1 MYPTKLL
8 AGLLMAA
15 PFFIATNATAAEN
28 LAPCTHLGDEYYSLI
43 EARIRRAALGDTLW
57 QATVYPPSTQPEWGI
72 RAIRM
77 ADDYELMVVRFDR
90 SLWSTGWAKT
100 GRNEFKRDLS
110 NSPAQPRVTQYKI
123 SARLFTEL
131 ESAIR
136 RSIKAARIPAETNL
150 ADVLNLHGVL
160 FRFEVAGSGC
170 GETRPLDWGETEAGK
185 LAAIVLAL
193 CNPPDENRIFHMLD
207 ELQDANPSR

>member
-1 MYPTKLL
+1 MCPTKLL
-8 AGLLMAA
+8 ATLLMAA
-15 PFFIATNATAAEN
+15 PFLIATNATAAEH
-28 LAPCTHLGDEYYSLI
+28 LAPCTDLGDEYYGLV
-43 EARIRRAALGDTLW
+43 EARIRRAAPDDTLW

-72 RAIRM
+72 RAIRV
-77 ADDYELMVVRFDR
+77 ADDYVLIVVRLDR
-90 SLWSTGWAKT
+90 SLWGTGWAKT

-110 NSPAQPRVTQYKI
+110 KSPAQPRATTYKI

-131 ESAIR
+131 DSAIR
-136 RSIKAARIPAETNL
+136 RSIQAARIPAETSL
-150 ADVLNLHGVL
+150 ADSINLHGVL

-193 CNPPDENRIFHMLD
+193 CNPSDENRIFHLLD
-207 ELQDANPSR
+207 ELQN

>member
-1 MYPTKLL
+1 M
-8 AGLLMAA
+8 G
-15 PFFIATNATAAEN
+15 
-28 LAPCTHLGDEYYSLI
+28 
-43 EARIRRAALGDTLW
+43 
-57 QATVYPPSTQPEWGI
+57 
-72 RAIRM
+72 
-77 ADDYELMVVRFDR
+77 DDYELTVVRLDR

-110 NSPAQPRVTQYKI
+110 SSPARPRATTHKI

-136 RSIKAARIPAETNL
+136 RSIEAARVPAETNL
-150 ADVLNLHGVL
+150 ADALNLHGVL

-193 CNPPDENRIFHMLD
+193 CNPSDENRIFHMLD
-207 ELQDANPSR
+207 ELQD

>member
-1 MYPTKLL
+1 M
-8 AGLLMAA
+8 G
-15 PFFIATNATAAEN
+15 
-28 LAPCTHLGDEYYSLI
+28 
-43 EARIRRAALGDTLW
+43 
-57 QATVYPPSTQPEWGI
+57 
-72 RAIRM
+72 
-77 ADDYELMVVRFDR
+77 DDYELTIVRLDR

-110 NSPAQPRVTQYKI
+110 SSPARPQMTTHKV

-136 RSIKAARIPAETNL
+136 RSIEAARVPAETNL
-150 ADVLNLHGVL
+150 ADALNLHGVL

-193 CNPPDENRIFHMLD
+193 CNPSDENRQAAIARERSAAGLVPRAQAGRGLRL
-207 ELQDANPSR
+207 ENESRQGGSISRPAAYGGLADARSGSV

>member
-1 MYPTKLL
+1 MCATKLL
-8 AGLLMAA
+8 AALLTAA
-15 PFFIATNATAAEN
+15 PLFFATNAVAAEN
-28 LAPCTHLGDEYYSLI
+28 LAPCTHFGDEYYELV
-43 EARIRRAALGDTLW
+43 EARIHRAAPGDTLW
-57 QATVYPPSTQPEWGI
+57 QATVYTPSTQAEWGV

-77 ADDYELMVVRFDR
+77 ADDYELMVVRLDR

-110 NSPAQPRVTQYKI
+110 KSPAQPRVTTYKI
-123 SARLFTEL
+123 SARLFTGL

-136 RSIKAARIPAETNL
+136 RSIEAARIPAETSL
-150 ADVLNLHGVL
+150 ADSLNLHGVL

-193 CNPPDENRIFHMLD
+193 CNPSDENRIFHMLD
-207 ELQDANPSR
+207 ELRD